1 MDARKGRLNRSR
13 GISFEREIAKAISG
27 RRTGMYGG
35 KDDVASDDLVAQ
47 TKCGKM
53 FPERLWGWL
62 TSVPVKADQTKALI
76 IGDAP
81 GPGTKRRVLIVM
93 EFEDF
98 RRRYLD
104 ATKED

>member
-35 KDDVASDDLVAQ
+35 KDDVASESIVAQ

-53 FPERLWGWL
+53 FPERIWGWL
-62 TSVPVKADQTKALI
+62 TSVPAKADQTKAVV

-81 GPGTKRRVLIVM
+81 GAGTKRRVVIVM
-93 EFEDF
+93 DFYEFK
-98 RRRYLD
+98 RRYID
-104 ATKED
+104 ATEED

>member
-13 GISFEREIAKAISG
+13 GISFEREIAKAIGG

-35 KDDVASDDLVAQ
+35 KDDVASGEIVAQ

-53 FPERLWGWL
+53 FPERLWNWL
-62 TSVPVKADQTKALI
+62 TSVPVKADQTKALV

-81 GPGTKRRVLIVM
+81 GAGTKRRVLIVM

-98 RRRYLD
+98 KRRYID

>member
-1 MDARKGRLNRSR
+1 
-13 GISFEREIAKAISG
+13 
-27 RRTGMYGG
+27 MYGG

-53 FPERLWGWL
+53 FHERLWGWL